1 MKFCR
6 INLSKT
12 NYQLLEYA
20 HLMSTAEKDDRAD
33 QLIDIYHQYC
43 DYKKFTSVMPLFKG
57 IIFDRYTD
65 IFAYHPNKELSAFS
79 IVKKYDSE
87 NVESIQFAWDYK
99 NPNLFLGI
107 KSLEHECAYYK
118 QQGYKYLYLGLVADY
133 KKEFDGYEEMG
144 PLDSNLHLTTSS

>member
-6 INLSKT
+6 IDLSKT
-12 NYQLLEYA
+12 NYSLLDYA
-20 HLMSTAEKDDRAD
+20 HVMCAAEKDDRAD

-43 DYKKFTSVMPLFKG
+43 CYKKFESVMPLFKG

-65 IFAYHPNKELSAFS
+65 IFAYHPNKTLSAFS

-87 NVESIQFAWDYK
+87 NVESLQFAWDYK
-99 NPNLFLGI
+99 NPELRLGI

-118 QQGYKYLYLGLVADY
+118 EKGYKYLYLGLVADY
-133 KKEFDGYEEMG
+133 KKHFDGYEELG
-144 PLDSNLHLTTSS
+144 PCASNLHLTTSL